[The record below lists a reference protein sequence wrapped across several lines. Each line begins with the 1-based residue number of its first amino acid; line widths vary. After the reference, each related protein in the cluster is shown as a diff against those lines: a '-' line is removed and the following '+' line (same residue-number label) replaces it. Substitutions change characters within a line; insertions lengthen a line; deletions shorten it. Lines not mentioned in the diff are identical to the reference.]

1 MSSCYLDANL
11 LIYFQNQKSQFHQQ
25 TVQIIKNLV
34 SKDYELVISSLV
46 LDEYLY
52 KSLQLSEDS
61 KSETLKRLEKGLKKI
76 LTLPKIKLVNPP
88 LQANKHLKVIGII
101 NKHNLKPR
109 DAYHL
114 FIMLENK
121 VKCFASFDKDFDKII
136 QKGLIKKFE

>member
-11 LIYFQNQKSQFHQQ
+11 LIYFQNRKSQFYQQ

-34 SKDYELVISSLV
+34 SKEYEIVISALV

-52 KSLQLSEDS
+52 KILQLSEDP
-61 KSETLKRLEKGLKKI
+61 KSESLKRLKRGLKKI
-76 LTLPKIKLVNPP
+76 FALPKIKLVNPP
-88 LQANKHLKVIGII
+88 LETNKHLSLIRII

-114 FIMLENK
+114 FTTLSNK
-121 VKCFASFDKDFDKII
+121 VKYFATFDKDFDKVF
-136 QKGLIKKFE
+136 QKGVIKKFI